1 MKMYKTKVN
10 FFLILLLF
18 ALSACSTAKEAFTKK
33 KNSGSEE
40 FLVQKKSPLV
50 MPPEFDVLPIPKE
63 LKSRS
68 DSGSKSIEELIS
80 GSNSQ
85 QLEKK
90 TDKEKKISSSIE
102 KLILEKI
109 KNN

>member
-1 MKMYKTKVN
+1 MYKIKVN
-10 FFLILLLF
+10 FSLVLLLL
-18 ALSACSTAKEAFTKK
+18 ALSACSTAKEAFIKK

-50 MPPEFDVLPIPKE
+50 MPPEFDEMPIPKQS
-63 LKSRS
+63 KSDY
-68 DSGSKSIEELIS
+68 DSGNKSIEELIT
-80 GSNSQ
+80 GSNSII
-85 QLEKK
+85 LEKK
-90 TDKEKKISSSIE
+90 TDKKKKFNSSIE